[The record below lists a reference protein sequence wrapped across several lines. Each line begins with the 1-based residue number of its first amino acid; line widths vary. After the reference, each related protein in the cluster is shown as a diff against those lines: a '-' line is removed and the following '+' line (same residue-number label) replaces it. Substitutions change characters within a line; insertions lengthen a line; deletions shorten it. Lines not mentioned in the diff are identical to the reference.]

1 MSEPPIT
8 ADQIPWGQQVNS
20 TRDRSLKARIERS
33 IKTGDE
39 LEPTDR
45 HLAAL
50 LELIDR
56 DKDIERGGGRDTRQ
70 RLDTL
75 ARSQAAPGGARQQ

>member
-50 LELIDR
+50 LKLIDR
-56 DKDIERGGGRDTRQ
+56 DKDIMVTNDVKPEDKD
-70 RLDTL
+70 LLELFVHAL
-75 ARSQAAPGGARQQ
+75 AL